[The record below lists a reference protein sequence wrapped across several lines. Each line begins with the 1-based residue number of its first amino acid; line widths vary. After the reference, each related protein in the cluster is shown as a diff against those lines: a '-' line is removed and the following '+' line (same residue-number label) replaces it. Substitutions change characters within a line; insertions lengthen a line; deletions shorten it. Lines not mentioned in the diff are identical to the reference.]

1 MTTTPTFEQLD
12 HRLYRLSTLA
22 QADLDGYWLGYFA
35 SAKNQLG
42 SSAST
47 RAVWEDIGGFYLLLG
62 QTPADWPAFI
72 EALLQLLPN
81 LAPPGQLRCLWISN
95 PDQPWVTWQTTGVQA
110 RASGSG
116 ADVVWTLQRT
126 TAFYLGAYKLTLSGL
141 AELNFVDDSAGGGIA
156 FAGGGHF
163 AGPGGAYR
171 AASLN
176 VSFSGAGLG
185 AFTGNI
191 TATVPANAE
200 DTDIWSALAIGLQY
214 ASEPEPIG
222 APAPEN
228 GENPELAF
236 QAASKILF
244 MPVFERQ
251 STALELSL
259 NFDPFNPL
267 LGTRTFLSL
276 FPSGASTPPALSC
289 FLRTTRGY
297 TVDITPRAAAGSLP
311 DARFVFGR
319 CPVRGTRVDE
329 GYRYHLSPDGAF
341 DITVTTPEG
350 ASTAAQGAIPY
361 QLLLGLS
368 GLEYASLGNSGD
380 GYLVFRGGQPAFIPA
395 AGEGGSAP
403 DVASALTGLATTSHL
418 AVIAPDAQA
427 ADPVYYAQPKQAPI
441 FSGLNHRSDGFL
453 DYNAMPAVTLS
464 AGTASLPPVFPVG
477 IYAGLDGASAAL
489 ARQMENASLA
499 PYRHYRIGQSY
510 GGATVEALAVA
521 SGPERRLR
529 AADDPL
535 GVTPQGLVAE
545 LTSDY
550 QQFDGLFIGNLP
562 GSNYPKIDLTAVA
575 GGFKQSLQSNQ
586 LFFVAANVDVL
597 MTGTSVRYQLDEADK
612 PYLQADGVPQNI
624 IDNVYAAIAGKPQPF
639 DTEKAFTDC
648 IATAATPEY
657 LKYFLDVAGILKVEM
672 DDWTFQLSPRSWR
685 DWQKHKDS
693 PTLMVAKFCSR
704 SLRQMA
710 SDTSSWAW
718 PEVATPNGGSLAETQ
733 RVMLDIFNAAAADD
747 AGEPYKIFLETV
759 LDNPSWNG
767 FLFLNA
773 PVDIAE
779 LPNDLKF
786 LAAGINLEKF
796 YAHHIGFSQTPFQ
809 VSNGQPVLQKT
820 AAFGLIDYVDTVDL
834 YSDVSIPFGFKTMQ
848 LRVRFANAALADF
861 SAQVELML
869 NDLLASPLN
878 KSVAARGN
886 NLIID
891 GSYQRVGGTP
901 RYAFSLTGQNV
912 FNTGNTVLAGI
923 EILSVQ
929 LVSGENN
936 QDDQVLT
943 TFTLSGN
950 LRFMN
955 IPEFDLFSFGPEGS
969 DVGDKDGNLF
979 FSGFPIDM
987 VFSLA
992 TPDQQ
997 TFIPHEGSTHFDLLK
1012 SNARDASLVNNFPL
1026 TVSKLIASAN
1036 LSAPGKEP
1044 TGQTPEDMG
1053 FTSIAM
1059 PLEQT
1064 PMNPSWYGLEYS
1076 LDLGTLGAL
1085 TGSVGFKISL
1095 LVAWSKGHDQTD
1107 PPLYL
1112 GLKLPNIPALGG
1124 SFPLQ
1129 GVLKLGF
1136 RSFQFETYTT
1146 DDNKLGYLLR
1156 LRRFA
1161 LSVLAWSFPPG
1172 NTDILLFGEPGN
1184 PKGSIGWY
1192 AVYDDGKSGDGGDG
1206 DSIDAKALTRPSL
1219 PIPQDNGVKKDTTV
1233 SRRMRSG
1240 RRNI

>member
-22 QADLDGYWLGYFA
+22 QADLDGYWVGYFA
-35 SAKNQLG
+35 SVNNQLG
-42 SSAST
+42 NSAST

-62 QTPADWPAFI
+62 QTPADWPVFV

-81 LAPPGQLRCLWISN
+81 LAPRGQLRCLWISN
-95 PDQPWVTWQTTGVQA
+95 PNQPSVMWQTTSVQA

-116 ADVVWTLQRT
+116 AETVWTLQRA

-156 FAGGGHF
+156 FAGAGHF

-171 AASLN
+171 AASLRLP
-176 VSFSGAGLG
+176 FSGAGLG
-185 AFTGNI
+185 AFIGNI
-191 TATVPANAE
+191 TAPIPVRPQ
-200 DTDIWSALAIGLQY
+200 DVDLWSALAIGLQY
-214 ASEPEPIG
+214 VSEPEPIE
-222 APAPEN
+222 ASAPEN
-228 GENPELAF
+228 DENPELAF
-236 QAASKILF
+236 QAANRILF

-251 STALELSL
+251 SAVLELGL
-259 NFDPFNPL
+259 NFDPLNPL
-267 LGTRTFLSL
+267 LGKRTFLSL
-276 FPSGASTPPALSC
+276 FPPGAATPSALPC
-289 FLRTTRGY
+289 YLRTTRGY
-297 TVDITPRAAAGSLP
+297 TVDITPKAAADRLP

-319 CPVRGTRVDE
+319 CPVRGARLDE
-329 GYRYHLSPDGAF
+329 GYRYHMSPDGAF
-341 DITVTTPEG
+341 GITVITPEG
-350 ASTAAQGAIPY
+350 APPVAEGAIPY

-368 GLEYASLGNSGD
+368 GLEYASLGDSGD
-380 GYLVFRGGQPAFIPA
+380 GDLVFQGGQPAFIPA
-395 AGEGGSAP
+395 VGDADSAP

-441 FSGLNHRSDGFL
+441 FSGRTQRSDGFL
-453 DYNAMPAVTLS
+453 DFNAMPAVTLS
-464 AGTASLPPVFPVG
+464 SGTASPPPVFPVG
-477 IYAGLDGASAAL
+477 VYAGLDGTTSAL
-489 ARQMENASLA
+489 AWRMENASLA
-499 PYRHYRIGQSY
+499 PYRHYRIGQRY
-510 GGATVEALAVA
+510 GGGAEKALSVEG
-521 SGPERRLR
+521 GPERRLR
-529 AADDPL
+529 ATSDPL

-550 QQFDGLFIGNLP
+550 KQFDGLFIGNLP
-562 GSNYPKIDLTAVA
+562 DSKYPNIDLTAVA
-575 GGFKQSLQSNQ
+575 GSFKQSLQSNQ

-612 PYLQADGVPQNI
+612 HYLQADGVPENI
-624 IDNVYAAIAGKPQPF
+624 IDNVYAAIVGETQPF

-648 IATAATPEY
+648 IANAATPEY
-657 LKYFLDVAGILKVEM
+657 LKNFLDVAGILKVEM

-685 DWQKHKDS
+685 SWQQHKDS
-693 PTLMVAKFCSR
+693 PTLMIAKFCSR
-704 SLRQMA
+704 SLRQLA

-718 PEVATPNGGSLAETQ
+718 PEVATPNEGSLAETQ

-747 AGEPYKIFLETV
+747 AGGPYKIFLETV

-809 VSNGQPVLQKT
+809 VTNGQPVLQKT

-869 NDLLASPLN
+869 NNLLGSALN
-878 KSVAARGN
+878 KSTATRGN

-891 GSYQRVGGTP
+891 GAYQRVGGTP
-901 RYAFSLTGQNV
+901 RYAFSLTGQNL
-912 FNTGNTVLAGI
+912 FNTANTVLAGI
-923 EILSVQ
+923 EIVSVQ

-969 DVGDKDGNLF
+969 EVGDKDGNLF

-987 VFSLA
+987 FFSLA
-992 TPDQQ
+992 APDQQ
-997 TFIPHEGSTHFDLLK
+997 TFIPHESSTHFDLQK
-1012 SNARDASLVNNFPL
+1012 SIAREASMVNNFPL

-1036 LSAPGKEP
+1036 LSTPGKEP

-1095 LVAWSKGHDQTD
+1095 LVAWSKGHDQTE

-1192 AVYDDGKSGDGGDG
+1192 AVYDDGKSGD
-1206 DSIDAKALTRPSL
+1206 DAKTLTKTNL
-1219 PIPQDNGVKKDTTV
+1219 PVPQAGGVKNDTAV